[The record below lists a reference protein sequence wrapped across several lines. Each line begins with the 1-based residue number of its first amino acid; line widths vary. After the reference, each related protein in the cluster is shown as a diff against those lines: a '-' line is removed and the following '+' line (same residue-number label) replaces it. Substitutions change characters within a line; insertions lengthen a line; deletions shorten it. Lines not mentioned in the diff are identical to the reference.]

1 MKDLFMDAAVVSAF
15 FGTILTFSNAAI
27 WYWVRRT
34 DSKLDKQNG
43 SLASHEKR
51 LIKQEL
57 YQEASVAA
65 MIAMKESA
73 EALGEKIHQ
82 IDLNC
87 IANHPKYMQKIREE
101 N

>member
-15 FGTILTFSNAAI
+15 FGTVLTFSNAAI

-34 DSKLDKQNG
+34 DAKIDKING
-43 SLASHEKR
+43 SIADHEKR
-51 LIKQEL
+51 IITQEVH
-57 YQEASVAA
+57 QVATVA
-65 MIAMKESA
+65 TMVAMKEGV
-73 EALGEKIHQ
+73 EGWGEKIHQ

-87 IANHPKYMQKIREE
+87 IAKTHPLWI